1 MKIIKYTEYLNE
13 STRNYYPGYSD
24 DGTSDMLAKI
34 RKKTSKLVNDELIKL
49 EDKIINMNNGSLEP
63 EEAKFYQKW
72 MYANMIVTS
81 LQDGFFMNGSLMSK
95 ASKYYKEVLQSEFIN
110 NNKQM
115 KLQIMEVMKELS
127 KLDPREDG
135 KFYAPRFMEEY
146 LLNVK

>member
-24 DGTSDMLAKI
+24 DGTSDILSNI
-34 RKKTSKLVNDELIKL
+34 RSKTSKIVNDELTKL
-49 EDKIINMNNGSLEP
+49 ENKVLNVGDEKLDP

-72 MYANMIVTS
+72 MFANMITTS
-81 LQDGFFMNGSLMSK
+81 LQDGFYINKSLMSK
-95 ASKYYKEVLQSEFIN
+95 ASKYYKEVLQSEYIN

-115 KLQIMEVMKELS
+115 KFQIMEVMKELS
-127 KLDPREDG
+127 KLEPQEDG

-146 LLNVK
+146 LLNTK